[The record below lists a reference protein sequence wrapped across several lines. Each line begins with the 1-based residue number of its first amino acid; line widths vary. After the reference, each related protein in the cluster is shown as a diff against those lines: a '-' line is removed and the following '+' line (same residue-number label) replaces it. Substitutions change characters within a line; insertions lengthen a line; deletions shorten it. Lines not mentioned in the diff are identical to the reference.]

1 MRVVFVHGALV
12 GDAAWWW
19 SRMTPLLPESV
30 AVELPSC
37 GGGGDLY
44 TDVAAVRA
52 ALDDGPAV
60 LCGHS
65 YGGVVMTEA
74 AADHRAARHLVYV
87 DSYLPDVGES
97 LADVTG
103 GVAPV
108 EPAGEGLVSLR
119 PSLAPRYVHDCDP
132 EVAADAMTR
141 LVPQTAA
148 AFTQPVRAA
157 AWRSLPST
165 YVVCADDPATPPE
178 VQREQAKRAG
188 TVVEMAC
195 GHHPFLTRP
204 AELAAVLRQVG

>member
-30 AVELPSC
+30 AVELPSR

-44 TDVAAVRA
+44 ADVAAVRA

-87 DSYLPDVGES
+87 GSYLPDVGES

-108 EPAGEGLVSLR
+108 EPAGEGLV
-119 PSLAPRYVHDCDP
+119 
-132 EVAADAMTR
+132 
-141 LVPQTAA
+141 
-148 AFTQPVRAA
+148 
-157 AWRSLPST
+157 
-165 YVVCADDPATPPE
+165 
-178 VQREQAKRAG
+178 
-188 TVVEMAC
+188 
-195 GHHPFLTRP
+195 
-204 AELAAVLRQVG
+204 